1 MARGARLTAAGLASG
16 LACGLAGLAL
26 GGCGTA
32 PHQATAAATSTTG
45 PATSTTGPPTS
56 ATGPATS
63 TTTATT
69 TVTTTA
75 TTTTT
80 ATITLP
86 GAGKPPV
93 TIGDENTPEQFLLGQ
108 LYYQALKAQ
117 GFPVTLNQSI
127 GPTQVVMQALATG
140 QLAMYPEYLNTW
152 DRQVAGL
159 ERSFKT
165 RDDAYIAGER
175 YAIGPG
181 LSLPN

>member
-63 TTTATT
+63 TTTAT
-69 TVTTTA
+69 
-75 TTTTT
+75 
-80 ATITLP
+80 ITLP

-117 GFPVTLNQSI
+117 GFPVTL
-127 GPTQVVMQALATG
+127 
-140 QLAMYPEYLNTW
+140 
-152 DRQVAGL
+152 
-159 ERSFKT
+159 
-165 RDDAYIAGER
+165 
-175 YAIGPG
+175 
-181 LSLPN
+181 